1 MELLNYSI
9 RLQSELEIRGAMLKT
24 YYTYRIRIANNERV
38 QVEKSN
44 AQHQSLGEP
53 SGVFRYQE
61 KIGEAQPILEI
72 ARNNV
77 ENELNDSAQTRALG
91 EALFE
96 ILFDDVLR
104 QDFVNF
110 HYQVVQQEKQL
121 LRVELDIDEQGMPE
135 VAALP
140 WEFMCLPQKANL
152 GEIRLGTDPSIV
164 FSRRRSQWNPA
175 LPIQLKEGEKLRIAL
190 VISAPDS
197 LPRVMYEPVQEAL
210 EKLANDQTM
219 PIELLPVV
227 SSANADEIDAVLEK
241 EPHIFHFIGHGRL
254 QNESNQEVG
263 QIAFT
268 DPDYNDEA
276 MWVDADYFSGLFAR
290 HRPGVVMLQACEGGM
305 SSASQAFAGVAS
317 RVVQMNIPVVVAMQY
332 EVSNFS
338 ASRFAR
344 KFYERLAKGDPVDIA
359 AQNGRRSISQGPTQY
374 RKRDFATPVIFMRVQ
389 DGYLFQRPEDKPNAQ
404 ANSSVPAGNLVR
416 GKVDIE
422 NAKDVKAIGA
432 EADTLNSGTVEGEV
446 KAGKAEN
453 AKLIGAKVGN
463 VGGGSGEVKAK
474 LDLEE
479 GKNVNAI
486 GTQLG
491 DV

>member
-1 MELLNYSI
+1 MKLVWLSYRSFELFYSSVI
-9 RLQSELEIRGAMLKT
+9 QIGVSRIMKA
-24 YYTYRIRIANNERV
+24 YYTYRIRVANTERV

-44 AQHQSLGEP
+44 AQHQSLGDP
-53 SGVFRYQE
+53 SGIFRYQE
-61 KIGEAQPILEI
+61 KIAEAQPILEI

-77 ENELNDSAQTRALG
+77 ENELNDSTKTRALG

-110 HYQVVQQEKQL
+110 YYQVVQQEKQL
-121 LRVELDIDEQGMPE
+121 LRVELDINEQVMPE

-152 GEIRLGTDPSIV
+152 GEIRLGTDPNIV

-175 LPIQLKEGEKLRIAL
+175 LPIQLKEGEKLKIAL
-190 VISAPDS
+190 VIAAPDS
-197 LPRVMYEPVQEAL
+197 LPTVMYKSVQEAL
-210 EKLANDQTM
+210 EKLASDQTI
-219 PIELLPVV
+219 PIELLPIV
-227 SSANADEIDAVLEK
+227 SSANAEEINAVLEK

-254 QNESNQEVG
+254 QNESNQEIG

-268 DPDYNDEA
+268 DPDFDDEA

-332 EVSNFS
+332 EVSNIS

-344 KFYERLAKGDPVDIA
+344 KFYERLANGDPVDIA
-359 AQNGRRSISQGPTQY
+359 AQNGRRSLALGPTQF
-374 RKRDFATPVIFMRVQ
+374 RKRDFATPVIFMRVK
-389 DGYLFQRPEDKPNAQ
+389 DGYLFQRPEDKADSKV
-404 ANSSVPAGNLVR
+404 SSLVLTATSNQNIETLEDGNLT
-416 GKVDIE
+416 GI
-422 NAKDVKAIGA
+422 
-432 EADTLNSGTVEGEV
+432 
-446 KAGKAEN
+446 KAGKLPDGSQLKADQ
-453 AKLIGAKVGN
+453 KIKDMKGGN
-463 VGGGSGEVKAK
+463 TTGVS
-474 LDLEE
+474 
-479 GKNVNAI
+479 
-486 GTQLG
+486 LG

>member
-1 MELLNYSI
+1 MNKS
-9 RLQSELEIRGAMLKT
+9 
-24 YYTYRIRIANNERV
+24 YYTYRIRVANNERV
-38 QVEKSN
+38 QVEKSD

-53 SGVFRYQE
+53 SGIFQYQE
-61 KIGEAQPILEI
+61 KIAEAQPILEI
-72 ARNNV
+72 ARNNI
-77 ENELNDSAQTRALG
+77 ENELNDSAKTRALG
-91 EALFE
+91 ETLFE

-110 HYQVVQQEKQL
+110 YFQVVQQDKQI

-152 GEIRLGTDPSIV
+152 GEIRLGTDPNIV

-175 LPIQLKEGEKLRIAL
+175 PPIQLKEGEKLRIAL
-190 VISAPDS
+190 VISAPQS
-197 LPRVMYEPVQEAL
+197 LPTIKYEPVQEAL
-210 EKLANDQTM
+210 EKLANDQTI
-219 PIELLPVV
+219 PIELLPIV

-254 QNESNQEVG
+254 HNDSNQEVG

-268 DPDYNDEA
+268 DPEFVDEE
-276 MWVDADYFSGLFAR
+276 MWVDADYFSGLFSR
-290 HRPGVVMLQACEGGM
+290 HRPGVVMLQSCEGG
-305 SSASQAFAGVAS
+305 SLSASQAFAGVAS

-332 EVSNFS
+332 EVSNIS

-359 AQNGRRSISQGPTQY
+359 AQNGRRALALGPTQF

-389 DGYLFQRPEDKPNAQ
+389 DGYLFQQPRDKTEPLALGTIPESN
-404 ANSSVPAGNLVR
+404 VVR
-416 GKVDIE
+416 GKVDVDE
-422 NAKDVKAIGA
+422 AKDIEATGA
-432 EADTLNSGTVEGEV
+432 EVDTLNSGTIEGEV
-446 KAGKAEN
+446 KAKKVERS
-453 AKLIGAKVGN
+453 KLTGAKVGS
-463 VGGGSGEVKAK
+463 VGGGSGEIKAN
-474 LDLEE
+474 LDIDET
-479 GKNVNAI
+479 KDVNAI
-486 GTQLG
+486 GAELG